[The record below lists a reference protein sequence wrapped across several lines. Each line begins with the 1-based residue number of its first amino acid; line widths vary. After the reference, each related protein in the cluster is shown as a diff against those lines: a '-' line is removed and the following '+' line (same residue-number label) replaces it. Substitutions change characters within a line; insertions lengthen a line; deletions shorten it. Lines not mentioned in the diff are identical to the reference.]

1 MSPAPTEDVV
11 RRVVATYIRAGE
23 CQDPDLI
30 VSVFT
35 PTATYHERVLE
46 EPIRDASGIRRYWQ
60 AKVVEQQDNI
70 EVVLMNLYLDGAT
83 AIAEWEARVDD
94 LVDGERKLMREVA
107 PLEFDGDRICALRE
121 YRASRRLVGLG

>member
-1 MSPAPTEDVV
+1 MS
-11 RRVVATYIRAGE
+11 YAGSSRPVSVPGGG
-23 CQDPDLI
+23 QDPDLI

-35 PTATYHERVLE
+35 PTATYHERALE
-46 EPIRDASGIRRYWQ
+46 ELIRDASGTRRYWQ

-70 EVVLMNLYLDGAT
+70 EVVPVNLYLDGAT

-107 PLEFDGDRICALRE
+107 LLEFDGDRICALRE
-121 YRASRRLVGLG
+121 YWASRRLGGLG